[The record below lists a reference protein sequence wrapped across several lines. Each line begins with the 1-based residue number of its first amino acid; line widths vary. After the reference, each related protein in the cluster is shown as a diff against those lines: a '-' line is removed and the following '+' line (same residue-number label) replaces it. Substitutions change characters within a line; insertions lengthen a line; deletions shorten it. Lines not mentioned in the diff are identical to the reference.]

1 MSGMGSKSLTR
12 RIKVVKQVLKYAGD
26 LRMHVQQMG
35 DGGTPLGGV
44 GNPSDTH
51 ILNNPPPSRW
61 GPGAD
66 SLRWGDFAFLRA
78 AQFPQTL

>member
-1 MSGMGSKSLTR
+1 MDKRRVLDSTLLLMPIAKHKAMSGMGSKSLTR

-51 ILNNPPPSRW
+51 ILNNPPPSR
-61 GPGAD
+61 
-66 SLRWGDFAFLRA
+66 
-78 AQFPQTL
+78 